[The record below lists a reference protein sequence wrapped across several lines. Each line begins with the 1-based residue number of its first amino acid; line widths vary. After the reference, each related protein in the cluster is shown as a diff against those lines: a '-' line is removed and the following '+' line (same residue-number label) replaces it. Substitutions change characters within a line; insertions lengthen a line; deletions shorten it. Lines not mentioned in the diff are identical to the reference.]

1 MLTRKDYK
9 AIADI
14 LNDQRAPF
22 EEGDDGYALLNILSV
37 QLSHYM
43 ASDNPNFN
51 RGKFLEACGVN

>member
-14 LNDQRAPF
+14 INNERADF
-22 EEGDDGYALLNILSV
+22 QEGEDGYAVLNIISS

-43 ASDNPNFN
+43 AQDNPNFN
-51 RGKFLEACGVN
+51 RAKFLEACGVN